1 MPEENIE
8 IERKFLV
15 KKPPDLTKFQCSSS
29 EKYYLSRGER
39 AEIRITRIGDY
50 CEHERKEIVNGLL
63 RNGIKRQI
71 PEEQFEKFKLNCD
84 RGLFR
89 DNYTTS
95 ENPELSIKIYHGDD
109 EGLVRVE
116 VEFKN
121 EEDVRNFVPPDWFG
135 KEMTNTELGRDARL
149 IDLDKEDFI
158 KLLRSLG

>member
-95 ENPELSIKIYHGDD
+95 ENPELSIKYITETMKGWL
-109 EGLVRVE
+109 ELRLSLKMKKTSEILFRRIGLV
-116 VEFKN
+116 K
-121 EEDVRNFVPPDWFG
+121 
-135 KEMTNTELGRDARL
+135 K
-149 IDLDKEDFI
+149 
-158 KLLRSLG
+158 